1 MSDRST
7 HDSTT
12 TACQYDAQDRAI
24 AGGIE
29 SYSCNKSG
37 QLTAITDTTSNTTT
51 AFQYDMLG
59 NLRQVTM
66 PDGRRIDYLVDG
78 LDRRIGKSG
87 SIDCID
93 CIVAAQFGSRVSPS
107 TPSR

>member
-1 MSDRST
+1 M
-7 HDSTT
+7 
-12 TACQYDAQDRAI
+12 
-24 AGGIE
+24 
-29 SYSCNKSG
+29 
-37 QLTAITDTTSNTTT
+37 AITDTTSNTST

-66 PDGRRIDYLVDG
+66 PDGHRIDYLIDG

-87 SIDCID
+87 SID